1 MLLRLVDHKPN
12 YEPSSSVVPQS
23 TLEEPAAKVAT
34 KLAIVQDLAEQSS
47 THKTSPQPKTS
58 ISLGAID
65 SPENPF
71 GPLAVAREKAAKIQK
86 SPPLS
91 PETRKLNDTI
101 VYIRPLTNSAKLLWD
116 SQEPLSEQVNELE
129 ITDSDDSLSQEDS
142 EWRETF
148 IDTIIEIESKNGLI
162 ESDYPRN
169 PFLVPKNSIKK
180 DEISCDSS
188 PRELDPSTIRDSPN
202 NPFLSPPVAMKEGSD
217 NKVNE
222 NQFAQVFR
230 GVRYP
235 VPSNFYDYEDEDDTL
250 CSLGASIKPRSI
262 VPLLQVEA
270 ERSESAI
277 GSIDSD
283 SDEEIHYVIR
293 KHTSTPN
300 VTDVN
305 NNEIEEESDSGSS
318 LESDSQSTR
327 ITDYAKRAKRYQYH
341 PYAKSAVTN
350 PRKMNNGMEN

>member
-1 MLLRLVDHKPN
+1 M
-12 YEPSSSVVPQS
+12 
-23 TLEEPAAKVAT
+23 
-34 KLAIVQDLAEQSS
+34 
-47 THKTSPQPKTS
+47 
-58 ISLGAID
+58 
-65 SPENPF
+65 
-71 GPLAVAREKAAKIQK
+71 
-86 SPPLS
+86 
-91 PETRKLNDTI
+91 
-101 VYIRPLTNSAKLLWD
+101 YIRPLTNSAKLLWN

-305 NNEIEEESDSGSS
+305 NNEIEEESDSSSS